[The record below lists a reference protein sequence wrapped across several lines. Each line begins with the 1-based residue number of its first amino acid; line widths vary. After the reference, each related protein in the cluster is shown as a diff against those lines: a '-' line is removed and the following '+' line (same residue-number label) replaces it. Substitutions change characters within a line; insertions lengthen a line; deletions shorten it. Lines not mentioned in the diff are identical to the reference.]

1 MDANGHPGLA
11 TYLLVWPDDGVVRK
25 EDARRVFDG
34 SMFQIKA
41 DEHAAKQRK
50 KKQA

>member
-1 MDANGHPGLA
+1 
-11 TYLLVWPDDGVVRK
+11 VVRK

-41 DEHAAKQRK
+41 DEYAAKQK